1 MISIVLSI
9 GDRRRRESISSKE
22 FVVSS
27 AKSDYHLMNN
37 DNNNDNDN
45 DNVRYFSNER
55 TTYERTN
62 ERTTDRPTGRKTE
75 RPIQAGRYL
84 DYLFHI
90 SELSPRVQ
98 KHVEG
103 RR

>member
-9 GDRRRRESISSKE
+9 GDRRRRKSISSKE

-27 AKSDYHLMNN
+27 ARSNYHLRIN
-37 DNNNDNDN
+37 DNNNDN

-62 ERTTDRPTGRKTE
+62 ERTTDQPTGRKTE
-75 RPIQAGRYL
+75 RPMQAGRYL